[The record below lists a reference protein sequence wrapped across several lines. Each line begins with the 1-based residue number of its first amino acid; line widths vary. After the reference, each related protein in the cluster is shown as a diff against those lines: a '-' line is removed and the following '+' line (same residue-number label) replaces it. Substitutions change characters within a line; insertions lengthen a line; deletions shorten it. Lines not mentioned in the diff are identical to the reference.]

1 MFVFRNRKL
10 YVTVSSRE
18 ICAALVALF
27 RPAGGPAS
35 HASPR
40 SGGNAIPS
48 GDDSDA
54 FGRRRSGSSASP
66 YSRSVSNPRGGRS
79 IIGRVSDPVIS
90 RSQGNYPSMG
100 ISAREFRVLGGVT
113 KRDVD
118 CSEGENVNNGGSGG
132 KAMAQRG
139 VLTRPASYSEGLDA
153 FRVDGAST
161 SSSEEEIVVSTPEE
175 AQSKHQPPETPPRLE
190 SRSGFSPESA
200 YSSESPEAVMR
211 SRVVGF
217 GSEDLGV
224 DAKPR
229 SQSKVSSKKG
239 PWARFTDSDKRI
251 TMTAAAG
258 PRARG
263 TTVALA
269 VEDKASVADVEGQS
283 VGTST
288 ASGETG
294 CSSDIR
300 AVSAPVASRERDN
313 ASPLAVRFEDRL
325 DMESL
330 RRPASAFTG
339 NRAPAGRQ
347 SDLKVSVLEPRPSK
361 MPNSKLLLQKTQD
374 DKKAKSPPMRRPE
387 GAAER
392 NTLTIAS
399 KHAPSTMPPGQ
410 MIEHTVVSHRL
421 DLSTDAREGR
431 KLATRDKKPTEWKIP
446 TKPRHLLDVQ
456 KQQQQQELEA
466 KKGDK
471 ALEFA
476 PLLHGRERE
485 IDKTPLTSNHG
496 HENRTLMEWERQEIV
511 PSASIDSLEIEE
523 MYEIQAEENESVL
536 DPTDGGE
543 RDGAR
548 GRKMAVNQARSSPLP
563 WYVGEP
569 RPRLKSMPMPM
580 PMPTSAPTPTPT
592 PRSRVTPTGSKKADG
607 SSRDKSCVSTS
618 LGMRVVTLE
627 AVRADAADAVE
638 EINTTTTVAMD
649 MRSNGITPRE
659 NGQVAEVERV
669 DSFETP
675 TLDADVHG
683 LTIEAAP
690 SVEFLPPSAGT
701 VSQPDVPPFSTATPS
716 VMDARCREDFR
727 GSPYHRRTSTA
738 TDCTSPDSPPGGPV
752 GEVRATPFQP
762 APRQNPLM
770 TRLSLNG
777 PQREQREGPSGFEE
791 LWAVLEPGWGM
802 NSSFGTSMTP
812 NVMLLYATY
821 QKMRSLQAAVS
832 RVCVRACGPVLG
844 VVCGRCGRAWAVLS
858 STSLQS
864 LAESRVPD
872 KIEKALGQLI
882 ATLERYEV
890 SNVVRRL
897 TLPLIGEH
905 SAWEEMLLSGEESD
919 LHGPCQQIEAAI
931 ALLLDDDRG
940 KDRSDSGD
948 SGGRGGGSG
957 VRQSLFGGGNS
968 KGGRRKS
975 GTSDDLRLPR
985 CPTLWAKGQFDRLTP
1000 LGLAD
1005 VMTLM
1010 HEPARF
1016 AELAWLVIRAS
1027 DDGPKDGA
1035 SVRSPAWDCV
1045 RMAEGPALGREL
1057 RRALAATLVAAGEL
1071 LPLPRVPPPPPAY
1084 VPRDR
1089 LSEQVEAT
1097 ILHPFLPLGIA
1108 GIGGPSGSGK
1118 TVLASAVVRDATVR
1132 SRFGDRVFWLHA
1144 GKGARNRLISILQ
1157 TLADMVYAWLTE
1169 GEHITLNGC
1178 GRGGSGRRVGQ
1189 VGGGE
1194 VKTDPELR
1202 EPVRFRDKDQALNY
1216 VADMCRGPSLAGL
1229 RCLVVLDDV
1238 HERDVVDTIWRSGC
1252 QLLITSPDHGLL
1264 QAIGAEAT
1272 IAQPLDTDDARKVV
1286 AGAGAENMLCEE
1298 ADTVLSLC
1306 RGCPLALAIS
1316 GAVAQA
1322 MRTGSDTR
1330 EWRRPRFGTPRS
1342 ITSAGDGAETNGVVA
1357 GNVAGPISIGS
1368 GWSLGNV
1375 GAWVEQVVVGSTSLP
1390 MKRVQQ
1396 GDAPSRQERGAGG
1409 RTQRQGKGQG
1419 MASSMSR
1426 EGMSATKTVGSQK
1439 SAEATAWIS
1448 LAARIERE
1456 RIALQNNPE
1465 LRRMLFEAGPE
1476 CELATREVIVAL
1488 TRVKHYLR

>member
-27 RPAGGPAS
+27 RPGGGPTS

-40 SGGNAIPS
+40 SGGNAISS

-54 FGRRRSGSSASP
+54 FGRMRSGSSASP

-79 IIGRVSDPVIS
+79 IMGRVSDPVMS
-90 RSQGNYPSMG
+90 RSQGN
-100 ISAREFRVLGGVT
+100 LGG
-113 KRDVD
+113 KDV
-118 CSEGENVNNGGSGG
+118 NAGGSGG
-132 KAMAQRG
+132 KAKSQRC
-139 VLTRPASYSEGLDA
+139 VLTRPASYSEGLEA
-153 FRVDGAST
+153 TPT
-161 SSSEEEIVVSTPEE
+161 SSSEEEILVSTPED
-175 AQSKHQPPETPPRLE
+175 AQSKHQTPETPPRLE
-190 SRSGFSPESA
+190 GRAGFSPESA
-200 YSSESPEAVMR
+200 YSSESPEEVMK

-217 GSEDLGV
+217 GSEGMGV
-224 DAKPR
+224 DAKPWN
-229 SQSKVSSKKG
+229 QGKVSSKKG
-239 PWARFTDSDKRI
+239 PWARFTDSDKKFA
-251 TMTAAAG
+251 MTAAAG
-258 PRARG
+258 QRARG
-263 TTVALA
+263 TAVTLA
-269 VEDKASVADVEGQS
+269 VEEKASVGDMEGQS
-283 VGTST
+283 VGAST
-288 ASGETG
+288 ASGEIA
-294 CSSDIR
+294 CSSDFR
-300 AVSAPVASRERDN
+300 AVSAPVASRERES

-325 DMESL
+325 DIESL
-330 RRPASAFTG
+330 RGSASASTG
-339 NRAPAGRQ
+339 RKAPAGRQ
-347 SDLKVSVLEPRPSK
+347 SDSRVSVLEPRPSK
-361 MPNSKLLLQKTQD
+361 MPNSKLLQKTQD
-374 DKKAKSPPMRRPE
+374 GKKVKSPPMRRPE
-387 GAAER
+387 EATER
-392 NTLTIAS
+392 NTPIVAS
-399 KHAPSTMPPGQ
+399 KHAPSTMPPVQ
-410 MIEHTVVSHRL
+410 RIEHPVISRRL
-421 DLSTDAREGR
+421 DLSIDAPKDR
-431 KLATRDKKPTEWKIP
+431 KHATKDKNPAERKISA
-446 TKPRHLLDVQ
+446 KPRYLLDV
-456 KQQQQQELEA
+456 QQQQELEA
-466 KKGDK
+466 KKDDK

-476 PLLHGRERE
+476 PLLHDRERD
-485 IDKTPLTSNHG
+485 IDKMPLASNHG
-496 HENRTLMEWERQEIV
+496 HENRTLIESERQKIV
-511 PSASIDSLEIEE
+511 PSASVDSLDIEGTG
-523 MYEIQAEENESVL
+523 EIQVEEEL
-536 DPTDGGE
+536 QPFDIGFDPTAEGE
-543 RDGAR
+543 KDGAR
-548 GRKMAVNQARSSPLP
+548 GRKGAVNEGRSSPLP
-563 WYVGEP
+563 YYVGEP
-569 RPRLKSMPMPM
+569 RPRLKSKWKPIVM

-592 PRSRVTPTGSKKADG
+592 PRSRVTPTGSGKVEG

-618 LGMRVVTLE
+618 LVSSVVTLE
-627 AVRADAADAVE
+627 AARADAADTKKDTITSMAVA
-638 EINTTTTVAMD
+638 IP
-649 MRSNGITPRE
+649 SNGIVPRE

-675 TLDADVHG
+675 TLDAGVRG

-690 SVEFLPPSAGT
+690 SVEFMPPSAGT
-701 VSQPDVPPFSTATPS
+701 LSQQDVLPFSTATPS
-716 VMDARCREDFR
+716 VLE
-727 GSPYHRRTSTA
+727 RTSVTP
-738 TDCTSPDSPPGGPV
+738 DCTSPDSPPGGPV

-762 APRQNPLM
+762 APRQNPVM
-770 TRLSLNG
+770 TRFSLNG
-777 PQREQREGPSGFEE
+777 PQREHRKGPSGFEE

-882 ATLERYEV
+882 ATLEQYEV

-905 SAWEEMLLSGEESD
+905 MEWEEMESD

-931 ALLLDDDRG
+931 ALLLHDDQS

-948 SGGRGGGSG
+948 SSGRGGGNG

-975 GTSDDLRLPR
+975 STCDDLRLPL
-985 CPTLWAKGQFDRLTP
+985 CPTYWAKGQFDRLTP

-1169 GEHITLNGC
+1169 SEHITLNGC

-1194 VKTDPELR
+1194 VKHEPELR

-1238 HERDVVDTIWRSGC
+1238 HERDVVDAIWRSGC
-1252 QLLITSPDHGLL
+1252 QLLITSPHQGLL

-1272 IAQPLDTDDARKVV
+1272 IAQPFDTDDARKVV
-1286 AGAGAENMLCEE
+1286 EGVGAESMLCEE
-1298 ADTVLSLC
+1298 ADTVVSLC

-1322 MRTGSDTR
+1322 MRAGSDTR

-1342 ITSAGDGAETNGVVA
+1342 ITSAGDGGEANGVVA
-1357 GNVAGPISIGS
+1357 GNVMGPITISS

-1396 GDAPSRQERGAGG
+1396 GDALSRQERGVGG
-1409 RTQRQGKGQG
+1409 RTQRHERGQG
-1419 MASSMSR
+1419 IAPSVSG
-1426 EGMSATKTVGSQK
+1426 EGISATKAAGSQK
-1439 SAEATAWIS
+1439 SAEATTWIS

-1456 RIALQNNPE
+1456 RIDLQNNPE
-1465 LRRMLFEAGPE
+1465 LRQMLVEAGPE

-1488 TRVKHYLR
+1488 TRVRNYLQQLSLFGARNFRGSSSLSNNSVFGT